1 MTHPLFFF
9 KILYARTADQRNVT
23 FEKSLQVGEETQRLT
38 KALLLRV
45 NFMRT
50 DFYVR
55 PPRSQEDES
64 MVPPTKRV

>member
-1 MTHPLFFF
+1 MLAHRHQ
-9 KILYARTADQRNVT
+9 ILYARSADQRNT
-23 FEKSLQVGEETQRLT
+23 TYEKALQVGEETQRQT

-55 PPRSQEDES
+55 PPRSQDDEPI
-64 MVPPTKRV
+64 VQPTKRV

>member
-1 MTHPLFFF
+1 MRSPAL
-9 KILYARTADQRNVT
+9 KILYARSADQRNT
-23 FEKSLQVGEETQRLT
+23 TYEKAMQVGEDTQRQT

-55 PPRSQEDES
+55 PPRNQDDDGPI
-64 MVPPTKRV
+64 VQPTKRV